1 MGQIDRSRKLVA
13 VAIRADGRRVPVRL
27 PLAEVSIL
35 SQLELLV
42 LGLVAILTGSRQEP
56 GGKRR

>member
-42 LGLVAILTGSRQEP
+42 LGLLAILTGSRQEP